1 VSEPAVELRDV
12 VRRYPGEPPVES
24 LRGVSLRIEPGELL
38 AVVGPS
44 GSGKT
49 TLLHILGT
57 LDRPSSGAVRIA
69 GADITRM
76 SDREISGFRA
86 ARLGFVFQ
94 QFFLIDGM
102 SVLDNVAA
110 GLLYRGIDA
119 RTRRRV
125 AAATLERVGLGHRLS
140 HRPAQLSGGERQ
152 RTAIARSVVGRPA
165 LVLADEPTGNLDSA
179 SGAEIIEL
187 LKDLNRDGT
196 TIAVVTH
203 NHELAAAMGRRIELK
218 DGRIEKDTG
227 AALTA

>member
-1 VSEPAVELRDV
+1 MSEAVVELRDV
-12 VRRYPGEPPVES
+12 VRRHPGPVES

-49 TLLHILGT
+49 TLLHLVGT
-57 LDRPSSGAVRIA
+57 LDRPTSGLVRIA
-69 GADITRM
+69 GVDTTHM
-76 SDREISGFRA
+76 SDRQISGFRS

-94 QFFLIDGM
+94 QFFLIDGV
-102 SVLDNVAA
+102 SVLENVAA

-119 RTRRRV
+119 RTRRRL
-125 AAATLERVGLGHRLS
+125 AADALERVGLSHRLG

-179 SGAEIIEL
+179 SGAEIIAL

-203 NHELAAAMGRRIELK
+203 NHELAAAMHRRIELK
-218 DGRIEKDTG
+218 DGRLEEDTG
-227 AALTA
+227 APISE

>member
-1 VSEPAVELRDV
+1 MSEAMVELRDI

-24 LRGVSLRIEPGELL
+24 LRGVSLRIDAGELL

-49 TLLHILGT
+49 TLLHVVGT
-57 LDRPSSGAVRIA
+57 LDRPTSGEVRIA
-69 GADITRM
+69 GVDTTNM
-76 SDREISGFRA
+76 SDAQISGFRA

-102 SVLDNVAA
+102 NVLDNVAM

-119 RTRRRV
+119 RTRRRL
-125 AAATLERVGLGHRLS
+125 AAATLDRVGLGHRLT
-140 HRPAQLSGGERQ
+140 HRPSQLSGGERQ

-179 SGAEIIEL
+179 SGAEIIDL
-187 LKDLNRDGT
+187 LKSLNDEGT

-203 NHELAAAMGRRIELK
+203 NAELASAMHRRVELR
-218 DGRIEKDTG
+218 DGRIEKDTR
-227 AALTA
+227 AVITT

>member
-49 TLLHILGT
+49 TLLHIVGT
-57 LDRPSSGAVRIA
+57 LDRPTSGAVRIA

-119 RTRRRV
+119 RTRRRL
-125 AAATLERVGLGHRLS
+125 AAVTLERVGLGHRLT

-203 NHELAAAMGRRIELK
+203 NHELAGAMDRRIELK